1 MNRRTRVLALL
12 ATSALTACGAPPRDD
27 VAAPAALTGIRFLA
41 DREAADFSRAAAPRT
56 FAFPE
61 DHGSHPDYRTE
72 WWYFTGNLAAATGA
86 HYGFELTFFRI
97 GLARA
102 PRARESR
109 WATRQLWMAHFAL
122 TDTAAARFVAHER
135 LSRGALGL
143 AGAAHDPFH
152 IWVEDWSARGELTDG
167 AGSVRLSAADDD
179 AGIELTLSGF
189 ERIVLQGDRG
199 LDAKGPEP
207 GNASYYYSAPRLA
220 VTGTVRAGPGAPVPV
235 TGLAWM
241 DREWGTSAL
250 SPGIEGWD
258 WFALQLDDGRDLMFY
273 RLRGRDGTASP
284 FSGGSLTDAG
294 GRTRRLTADDVELE
308 VVETWQSPASGATY
322 PVAWDLRVPVEALEL
337 RLTPRMRDQEVRVRV
352 RYWEGAIELE
362 GRAGTREIGGQ
373 GYLELA
379 GY

>member
-1 MNRRTRVLALL
+1 MNRRSLIRALL
-12 ATSALTACGAPPRDD
+12 AAAALTACGAPPLDD
-27 VAAPAALTGIRFLA
+27 DAARAALTGIRFLA
-41 DREAADFSRAAAPRT
+41 DRDGADFSRAVAPRA

-72 WWYFTGNLAAATGA
+72 WWYFTGNLAATTGR
-86 HYGFELTFFRI
+86 HYGFELTFFRVALS
-97 GLARA
+97 GAA
-102 PRARESR
+102 EARESR
-109 WATRQLWMAHFAL
+109 WATRHLWMAHFAL
-122 TDTAAARFVAHER
+122 TDTAAARFVAYER

-143 AGAAHDPFH
+143 AGATHEPFH
-152 IWVEDWSARGELTDG
+152 VWVEDWSAGGELTDG
-167 AGSVRLSAADDD
+167 AGSVHLSAAADE
-179 AGIELTLSGF
+179 AAIELDLSGF

-199 LDAKGPEP
+199 LDPKGPEP

-220 VTGTVRAGPGAPVPV
+220 VTGTVRVRSDAPVAV

-273 RLRGRDGTASP
+273 RLRARDGSP
-284 FSGGSLTDAG
+284 SPWSGGSVTDPA
-294 GRTRRLTADDVELE
+294 GRTRRLAAEDVDLE
-308 VVETWQSPASGATY
+308 PIETWQSPASGATY
-322 PVAWDLRVPVEALEL
+322 PVVWDLRVPGEGLEL
-337 RLTPRMRDQEVRVRV
+337 RLTPRIRDQEVRVSV

-362 GRAGTREIGGQ
+362 GRSRAREIGGQ

>member
-1 MNRRTRVLALL
+1 MNRHVRIAALL
-12 ATSALTACGAPPRDD
+12 AAFALTACGAPPRDD
-27 VAAPAALTGIRFLA
+27 AARGALAGIRFLA
-41 DREAADFSRAAAPRT
+41 DREAGDLSRASAPRT

-72 WWYFTGNLAAATGA
+72 WWYFTGNLAASTGG

-97 GLARA
+97 ALARA
-102 PRARESR
+102 GAARESH

-143 AGAAHDPFH
+143 AGVTHEPFRV
-152 IWVEDWSARGELTDG
+152 WVEDWSASGDLTNG
-167 AGSVRLSAADDD
+167 AGIVRLTAAADD
-179 AGIELTLSGF
+179 AGIELELSGF
-189 ERIVLQGDRG
+189 ERIVLQGEDGFDR
-199 LDAKGPEP
+199 KGPEP

-220 VTGTVRAGPGAPVPV
+220 VTGTVQPRAGAPVPV

-250 SPGIEGWD
+250 SPSIEGWD

-273 RLRGRDGTASP
+273 RLRARDGTASP
-284 FSGGSLTDAG
+284 FSGGSVTDAG
-294 GRTRRLTADDVELE
+294 GRTRRLRAADVELE

-322 PVAWDLRVPVEALEL
+322 PVVWDLRIPVEALEL
-337 RLTPRMRDQEVRVRV
+337 RLAPRIRDQEVRVSV
-352 RYWEGAIELE
+352 RYWEGAIEVE